1 MATLGYEYGFKVM
14 SETPSHDDIVKLI
27 IEKGD
32 KSTHQFEENILAVYS
47 QPENIR
53 AKPDHVGT
61 AFFINIKH
69 SIYLVTA
76 CHVIKNSVE
85 MGSTLFLNKKGRC
98 FTLGELTANNET
110 PIFCTEKDLFIIR
123 VGGVSSGIDAMVCS
137 IFDRVD
143 IPDVCVS
150 IGFPNSKN
158 KKGISP
164 KSKAG
169 KLVALKVHLYNISA
183 KGEKINHPESP
194 HFFYKWGEKVSL
206 SEELVEKNSIGLRGM
221 SGAPC
226 FYVPITSEN
235 ILNAENLA
243 GETSIAGILIEH
255 KDEVITFTRASE
267 ILNLISGRA

>member
-1 MATLGYEYGFKVM
+1 MN
-14 SETPSHDDIVKLI
+14 ETPSRDDMVRLI
-27 IEKGD
+27 IKKVD
-32 KSTHQFEENILAVYS
+32 KSTLQFEENILAVYS
-47 QPENIR
+47 QPENIK

-76 CHVIKNSVE
+76 SHVIKNSVA

-110 PIFCTEKDLFIIR
+110 PISCADKDLFIVR

-164 KSKAG
+164 NSKTG
-169 KLVALKVHLYNISA
+169 NLVALKVHLYNSSA
-183 KGEKINHPESP
+183 NGEKINHPQSS

-206 SEELVEKNSIGLRGM
+206 SEELLEKNSVGLRGM

-235 ILNAENLA
+235 RLKAENLA

-267 ILNLISGRA
+267 ILNLISGKA